1 MRGPSSQRGATLVV
15 ALIVLVVVTM
25 FALSAYT
32 TSSMNLKT
40 TFNTQMRAEA
50 QSAAQEA
57 IDRAVS
63 TSNFVTTPGN
73 AIANPCGAANTLCPD
88 FSGDGVSDYTVRL
101 TPAPTCRKAEAVS
114 SDTLDPRKS
123 ADLACITGQSQQ
135 WGVSGVDTSAGESL
149 CSNTVWELTA
159 EAQSTI
165 TGAKVV
171 ISQGVGIQVPRAEAQ
186 ASCL

>member
-1 MRGPSSQRGATLVV
+1 MSAQSSQRGATLVV
-15 ALIVLVVVTM
+15 ALIVLVVLTM

-40 TFNTQMRAEA
+40 TSNTQMRAEA
-50 QSAAQEA
+50 QYAAQEA
-57 IDRAVS
+57 IDHAVS
-63 TSNFVTTPGN
+63 TSRFVTTPGDVLV
-73 AIANPCGAANTLCPD
+73 NPCGAANTLCPD
-88 FSGDGVSDYTVRL
+88 YSGDGVSDYTVRL
-101 TPAPTCRKAEAVS
+101 TPEPACRKAEAVS

-135 WGVSGVDTSAGESL
+135 WGVSGADTAAGESL

-159 EAQSTI
+159 EAKSTI

-186 ASCL
+186 AACL

>member
-1 MRGPSSQRGATLVV
+1 MRAQSSQRGATLVV
-15 ALIVLVVVTM
+15 ALIVLVVLTL

-57 IDRAVS
+57 IDHALS
-63 TSNFVTTPGN
+63 SSKFVTTPGD
-73 AIANPCGAANTLCPD
+73 IVANPCGAANTLCPD
-88 FSGDGVSDYTVRL
+88 FSGDGVADYTVRL
-101 TPAPTCRKAEAVS
+101 TPAPSCKKAEPVA

-123 ADLACITGQSQQ
+123 ADLSCITGQSQQ

-159 EAQSTI
+159 EATSTL